1 VSARKQKAA
10 KPKHI
15 KVRVWSVLLSGGKMG
30 WTVERFYDLEAA
42 NRVASLLRE
51 LSARR
56 VFGQAGDVE
65 VQRLD
70 SVERITP
77 EDYAARAASGARFE
91 VVE

>member
-1 VSARKQKAA
+1 VSAKKQKAA
-10 KPKHI
+10 KRI
-15 KVRVWSVLLSGGKMG
+15 KVRVWSVLLIGGHMG

-70 SVERITP
+70 APERITP